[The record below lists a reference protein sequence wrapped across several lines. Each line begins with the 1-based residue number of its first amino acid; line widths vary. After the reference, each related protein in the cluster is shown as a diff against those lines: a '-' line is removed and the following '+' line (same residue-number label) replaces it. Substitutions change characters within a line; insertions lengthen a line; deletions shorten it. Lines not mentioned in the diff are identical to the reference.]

1 MRVDFIHYNS
11 RLYAPTYNLVA
22 HERGLLMIHQLV
34 QELKLNGILDVK
46 EGKHDGDR
54 VTRR

>member
-1 MRVDFIHYNS
+1 MRVDFIHDNR
-11 RLYAPTYNLVA
+11 RLYAPPYNLVA

-34 QELKLNGILDVK
+34 KELKLYGILDVK
-46 EGKHDGDR
+46 EGKHDGDG